1 MGDTDDATPEHRV
14 LGLDYGE
21 RRIGVALS
29 DPLGLTAQPH
39 STLERTSLDAD
50 LGVLADLVRRH
61 GVRRVVIGLPL
72 SLKGER
78 GERARAAEGFG
89 RRLARASGVPVEA
102 WDERLTSVQ
111 AERALLEADLRRSR
125 RREVIDRAAAV
136 LILQSWL
143 DAHPDRGDGP

>member
-1 MGDTDDATPEHRV
+1 MVPRV
-14 LGLDYGE
+14 MGLDYGE

-29 DPLGLTAQPH
+29 DPLGLTAQPLV
-39 STLERTSLDAD
+39 TVERTSLDAD
-50 LGVLADLVRRH
+50 LGVLADLVREH
-61 GVRRVVIGLPL
+61 DVRRVVIGLPL

-111 AERALLEADLRRSR
+111 AERALLEGDMRRSR
-125 RREVIDRAAAV
+125 RREVIDRAAAM

-143 DAHPDRGDGP
+143 DAHPDQGRA